1 MAAKDRTIDSLRD
14 LQRLVPAIVKEINAD
29 ERLALRAAANPLLAL
44 EELGYRLTPEV
55 RTEAERRIRFAPQ
68 TIERLSQL
76 SEAIYSYAD
85 ERFDIESPA
94 EIERVLFEKL
104 KLPRLD
110 AKEQAPP
117 KAQRKR
123 PVQQP
128 EPTLALQPSP
138 SYLRRPFV
146 DPLERLRGAHPI
158 MEPLLEYRK
167 LEASEPRLA
176 PRELYERIKRG
187 DVALPVTRLRAS
199 LKRGPASE

>member
-94 EIERVLFEKL
+94 EIERILFEKL

-117 KAQRKR
+117 KAPRKR

-138 SYLRRPFV
+138 SYLRRPFA
-146 DPLERLRGAHPI
+146 DPLERLRGAH
-158 MEPLLEYRK
+158 
-167 LEASEPRLA
+167 RLWNRCWNIA
-176 PRELYERIKRG
+176 NSRRANR
-187 DVALPVTRLRAS
+187 AWRRAS
-199 LKRGPASE
+199 CTSASSAATLHSRSPVFAPV

>member
-55 RTEAERRIRFAPQ
+55 RTEAERRIRFSPQ

-104 KLPRLD
+104 KLPRIET
-110 AKEQAPP
+110 KEPP
-117 KAQRKR
+117 KVQRKR
-123 PVQQP
+123 PAQQP

-158 MEPLLEYRK
+158 MEPLLEYRR

-199 LKRGPASE
+199 LKRAPTSE